1 MGELVG
7 FHERGVT
14 FRDGSAVDA
23 DAVVWCTG
31 FADKNYRDIAAEILG
46 GGNGAVAQETNR
58 TSGDPSGGNN
68 DDEDDVLE
76 PDEIARRIDTTWGLD
91 AEGEIRG
98 LAKRHIRAEN
108 YWAFGGVRTSRGGI
122 QGFWRYRSRPTWK
135 ECFQLP
141 ISGLPGIDNIWRL

>member
-31 FADKNYRDIAAEILG
+31 FADKNYRDIAAGILG

-68 DDEDDVLE
+68 DDEDDVLG
-76 PDEIARRIDTTWGLD
+76 PYEIARRIDATWGLD

-98 LAKRHIRAEN
+98 LAKRHSRIES
-108 YWAFGGVRTSRGGI
+108 YWAFGGSANISRWYSKLLAIQIKAELEGVIPTPYLRT
-122 QGFWRYRSRPTWK
+122 
-135 ECFQLP
+135 
-141 ISGLPGIDNIWRL
+141 PGH